1 MSKPL
6 KIHTIDSLKER
17 TIEVGDCWIWQ
28 GYMANGSPQV
38 YYQGKVKTVRRV
50 MRELISGVAPAKHL
64 SIGTK
69 CGDPKCINPDHFI
82 CRTRQQHMSHMACQ
96 LDQKDIGRRIKLR
109 EAAKKRGLQKLTDD
123 QIKDILA
130 SDLSGAELGRRL
142 NVSRGLI
149 GLIRRG
155 KSRTITAQTNNP
167 FAGLM
172 R

>member
-6 KIHTIDSLKER
+6 TIHTIDSLKER
-17 TIEVGDCWIWQ
+17 TIEIGDCWIWQ

-38 YYQGKVKTVRRV
+38 YHYDRIRTVRRV
-50 MRELISGVAPAKHL
+50 MKELISGEAPPKHL
-64 SIGTK
+64 YIAAK
-69 CGDPKCINPDHFI
+69 CGDPKCVNPDHFI
-82 CRTRQQHMSHMACQ
+82 CRTRQQHMSYMAGNT
-96 LDQKDIGRRIKLR
+96 DQKNINRRIKLR
-109 EAAKKRGLQKLTDD
+109 EAAKKRGLQKLTDE

-155 KSRTITAQTNNP
+155 KSRTITVQTNNP